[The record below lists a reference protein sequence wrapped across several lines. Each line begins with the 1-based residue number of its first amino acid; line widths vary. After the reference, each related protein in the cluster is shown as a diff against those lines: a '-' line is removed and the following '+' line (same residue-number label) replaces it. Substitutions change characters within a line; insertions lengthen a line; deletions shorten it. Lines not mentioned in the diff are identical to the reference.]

1 MRHKQRS
8 PSPTCIDYDKAVD
21 VEQLAKRFP
30 NLWHVTFAGGWDG
43 IDRHG
48 LLRTI
53 DVAPLGCEEL
63 RPEVTRV
70 EASDGLQITLRNQ
83 LRSRVDPTPSLD
95 GVTPA
100 EWWRLVNSR
109 VYFFCR
115 QSHAD
120 QLVASYLGQHLVQ
133 EVIKLRTGPALEL
146 VADNVEVTTVNVGVF
161 PRTKGPSRGP
171 NNFVPLDE
179 YPVADVGKIRE
190 ITVAARV
197 PLSSSAITSV
207 VRHDLD
213 GVRSRPFP

>member
-1 MRHKQRS
+1 
-8 PSPTCIDYDKAVD
+8 VD

-30 NLWHVTFAGGWDG
+30 NVWHVTFAGGWHG
-43 IDRHG
+43 IQSHG

-70 EASDGLQITLRNQ
+70 EAPDGLHITLRNQ
-83 LRSRVDPTPSLD
+83 LRSRIDPTPSLD
-95 GVTPA
+95 GVTPS

-120 QLVASYLGQHLVQ
+120 ELVESCLRQNLVQ
-133 EVIKLRTGPALEL
+133 EVIKLRTRSALEF

-171 NNFVPLDE
+171 NNFVPLGE
-179 YPVADVGKIRE
+179 YPVADAAKIRE

-197 PLSSSAITSV
+197 PLPSSAITSV

-213 GVRSRPFP
+213 GSRSRLFP